1 MEGATQHDGIP
12 EKTVVG
18 EENNNVQY
26 KELQAIYHKQYERK
40 WTNENQEIYVLISN
54 SGNGNWTKER
64 FKYKKVGRE
73 FIWHSQKSEAKHQG
87 YPVTN
92 AKM

>member
-26 KELQAIYHKQYERK
+26 KELQAIYHKQYE
-40 WTNENQEIYVLISN
+40 W
-54 SGNGNWTKER
+54 NWTKE
-64 FKYKKVGRE
+64 
-73 FIWHSQKSEAKHQG
+73 
-87 YPVTN
+87 N
-92 AKM
+92 